1 MKIDILGTRYE
12 AIVKCESEDKGLVGN
27 DGYCDAYLKLIVVSN
42 FKDCDATPEEKEDK
56 IKETMRHEI
65 IHGFLNES
73 GLRWNSLVF
82 DNGWAKNEEMVDWFA
97 IQFPKIL
104 KAFQDAKAI

>member
-1 MKIDILGTRYE
+1 MKIDILGTPYE
-12 AIVKCESEDKGLVGN
+12 VTIKCESEDKGLVGC

-42 FKDCDATPEEKEDK
+42 FKDCDGTPEEKEDK
-56 IKETMRHEI
+56 TKETMRHEI

-73 GLRWNSLVF
+73 GLRWSSHIL
-82 DNGWAKNEEMVDWFA
+82 DSGWAKNEEMVDWFA

-104 KAFQDAKAI
+104 KAYQDAKAI